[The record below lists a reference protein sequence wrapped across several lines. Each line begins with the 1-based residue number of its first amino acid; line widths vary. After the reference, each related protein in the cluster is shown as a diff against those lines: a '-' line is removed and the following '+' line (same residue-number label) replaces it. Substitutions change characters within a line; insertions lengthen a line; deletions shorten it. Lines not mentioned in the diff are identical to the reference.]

1 MKIFFYIII
10 ILFSSNVLGE
20 TYFCEFKEQSEIKKI
35 SFHRVTHS
43 HFKTCSGDQCENY
56 KLSVIYADN
65 NKLIIGDIINRNNNE
80 ENFYLFIIDKNTNLF
95 SAANIQ
101 LPNNNVDN
109 KFFNGI
115 CINK

>member
-20 TYFCEFKEQSEIKKI
+20 AYFCEFKEQSEIKKI

-43 HFKTCSGDQCENY
+43 HFKTCSNDQCEDH

-65 NKLIIGDIINRNNNE
+65 NKIIIGDIINKNNE
-80 ENFYLFIIDKNTNLF
+80 ENFFLFIIDKNTNLF

-101 LPNNNVDN
+101 LPNKNVDN
-109 KFFNGI
+109 KYFNGK
-115 CINK
+115 CLRG